1 LKREDA
7 NGSILRLSLFKKTTG
22 GKKCSYSFS
31 SKTKGKFFVKNL
43 VHSLEKAAVA
53 FCLALLG
60 FARVSS
66 SVDLWQA
73 RVIQ

>member
-1 LKREDA
+1 MPVD
-7 NGSILRLSLFKKTTG
+7 LSYAFLYSRKQQEKKNAATLF
-22 GKKCSYSFS
+22 F

-60 FARVSS
+60 FERGSC
-66 SVDLWQA
+66 SVDLWWA
-73 RVIQ
+73 GVIQ